1 MRIIAGSLRGL
12 VLKTFDADNIRPT
25 LDRAREGIFN
35 KIQFGIR
42 DSYVLDLFGGTG
54 AISLE
59 FVSRGASKV
68 LTCDNNTNSINLIN
82 QNFKKAKQIPNLYN
96 LDYLQMLERF
106 KNEKFDYIFLDP
118 PFNSDFGEKSIDYIC
133 SHRMLKDDGIIIFE
147 HSSDRRIGLPEKIEV
162 LDTKKYGYI
171 TVEYLRLL

>member
-59 FVSRGASKV
+59 FISRGASKV

-82 QNFKKAKQIPNLYN
+82 QNFKKAK
-96 LDYLQMLERF
+96 
-106 KNEKFDYIFLDP
+106 
-118 PFNSDFGEKSIDYIC
+118 
-133 SHRMLKDDGIIIFE
+133 H
-147 HSSDRRIGLPEKIEV
+147 
-162 LDTKKYGYI
+162 
-171 TVEYLRLL
+171 